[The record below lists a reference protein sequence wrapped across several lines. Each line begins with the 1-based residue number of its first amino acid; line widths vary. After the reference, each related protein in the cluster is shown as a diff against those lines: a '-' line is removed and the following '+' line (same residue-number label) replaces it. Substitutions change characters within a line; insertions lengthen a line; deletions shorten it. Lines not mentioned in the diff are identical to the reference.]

1 MVLFF
6 ISHQKAG
13 NICLAKRLLVGFYT
27 INAAISAKIA

>member
-6 ISHQKAG
+6 TFTSKSGQYMPS
-13 NICLAKRLLVGFYT
+13 KRLLVGFYT